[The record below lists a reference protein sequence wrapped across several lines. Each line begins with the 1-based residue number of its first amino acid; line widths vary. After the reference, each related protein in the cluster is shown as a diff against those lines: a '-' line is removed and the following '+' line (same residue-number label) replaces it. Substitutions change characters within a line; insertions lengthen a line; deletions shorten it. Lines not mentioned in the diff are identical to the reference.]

1 VRLSYHIYTTSMSAS
16 NIRLLISKT
25 LSCNGHTTAIHSHAC
40 PARAVS
46 LGQPDPDTFKDTE
59 NVPHASSTTS
69 KSARDGID
77 LRLVASSSSPE
88 DEQRQIV
95 AIPVTLSEASDSQN
109 LASLC
114 RFLRLNTPALAIFEA
129 LLFDE
134 PRKDGAPC
142 NKHNAYT

>member
-1 VRLSYHIYTTSMSAS
+1 M
-16 NIRLLISKT
+16 RLLSPKT
-25 LSCNGHTTAIHSHAC
+25 LSWKLRTTVILSHVC

-46 LGQPDPDTFKDTE
+46 PGQSDPDTLKDTE
-59 NVPHASSTTS
+59 NTPHASSTIS
-69 KSARDGID
+69 KVSRDGID
-77 LRLVASSSSPE
+77 LRLVASSSYSE
-88 DEQRQIV
+88 EEKRQIV

-114 RFLRLNTPALAIFEA
+114 RFLRLNSPTLTIFET
-129 LLFDE
+129 LLFDK